1 MKVYKEKVANPY
13 QNIWGNPK
21 IGKDCKIAAFVEIG
35 KNVIIGDRVKIEAF
49 AFICPGVTLED
60 DVFVGPHVCFTNDPH
75 PPSDNWLKTLV
86 RKGAAIGANAT
97 ILPGVIIGEG
107 ALVGAGALVRENI
120 PTGEVWT
127 GVPAKFYKMRSQL

>member
-1 MKVYKEKVANPY
+1 MNPY
-13 QNIWGNPK
+13 QNIWGDPI

-35 KNVIIGDRVKIEAF
+35 KDVVIGDRVKIEAF

-60 DVFVGPHVCFTNDPH
+60 DVFIGPHVCFTNDPH
-75 PPSDNWLKTLV
+75 PPSDKWLKTLV

-97 ILPGVIIGEG
+97 ILPGLVIGEG

-120 PTGEVWT
+120 PPGEVWT
-127 GVPAKFYKMRSQL
+127 GVPAKFYKMRKDL